1 MITRPCLIVGA
12 TSEIGR
18 AVTARLIMDGRPV
31 ALTHSPGALPKN
43 SIECGRR
50 PGYMVQWYAHD
61 VRDPAASEA
70 LLARVHQDLV
80 GIPDLV
86 YCAGAMRDRPVALT
100 SDDDWH
106 DVMASNLHGPFYL
119 ARALAA
125 KLPTVEDG
133 RLVFISSVA
142 AAKPNSGQAN
152 YAAAKGGLE
161 ALSRQLAVE
170 LGPTGTTSNVVAPGV
185 LEGPMAS
192 QMSARAVA
200 EVLRNTPLRQLGRA
214 TDVAGIVAWLLSDQG
229 RYVTGQTI
237 RVDGGLTAT

>member
-1 MITRPCLIVGA
+1 MITRPCLVVGA

-18 AVTARLIMDGRPV
+18 AVTARLILEGRPV

-43 SIECGRR
+43 SLECGRR
-50 PGYMVQWYAHD
+50 PGYTVQWYAHD
-61 VRDPAASEA
+61 VRDPAGAPA
-70 LLARVHQDLV
+70 LIERVHEDLV

-106 DVMASNLHGPFYL
+106 DVLASNLHGPFYL

-125 KLPTVEDG
+125 KLPKVEDG

-142 AAKPNSGQAN
+142 TAKPNSGQAS

-161 ALSRQLAVE
+161 ALAKQLAVE
-170 LGPTGTTSNVVAPGV
+170 LGPLGTTCNVVAPGV
-185 LEGPMAS
+185 LEGAMAS
-192 QMSARAVA
+192 QMPARAVA
-200 EVLRNTPLRQLGRA
+200 EAIRKTPLRQLGRA
-214 TDVAGIVAWLLSDQG
+214 TDVAGVVAWLMSEQG